1 MRRIL
6 FVDDQEEILNLHR
19 ESFKKY
25 AEQVETLFALGGRA
39 ALDMAK
45 DTPVDV
51 VVADMHMPDMD
62 GPTLLRA
69 IKEEHPDIVRIMSCA
84 QYEMDSTFFA
94 LLTVHQVLGKPVD
107 PETLINVVERTCRLR
122 ELLTD
127 SLRKKIGAVGQLP
140 PAPTVYLEL
149 TNAMKSAD
157 VSNRKIARIIEKDSP
172 MAAKTLQLVN
182 SACFGLLR
190 QITTLD
196 NAIAYLGMDLI
207 RDLSL
212 TVHIFTALEKTA
224 VRSGFSFELEQE
236 HSLLSAKLAKR
247 LMSNTRQ
254 AQNAFTAALLH
265 DIGKLVLA
273 VCIPEKFMK
282 VQQACKASGR
292 STHEIEG
299 ELLGLTHAEV
309 GAYLLGLWGLP
320 YPIVEAVAY
329 HHNPAAALERS
340 FEIPTAVHLAN
351 AFVEEATRNRPLTP
365 MTEHLRTLGVLDKLP
380 AWSEIARE
388 ELQSPS
394 VETVAK

>member
-25 AEQVETLFALGGRA
+25 AGQVETLFALGGRA

-45 DTPVDV
+45 TTPVDV

-149 TNAMKSAD
+149 TSAMKSEA
-157 VSNRKIARIIEKDSP
+157 SNRKIARIIEKDPP

-236 HSLLSAKLAKR
+236 HSLLTAKLAKR
-247 LMSNTRQ
+247 LMSNSRQ
-254 AQNAFTAALLH
+254 SQNAFTAALLH

-273 VCIPEKFMK
+273 VCIPEKFKK
-282 VQQACKASGR
+282 VQQTCKASGR
-292 STHEIEG
+292 SAHEVEA
-299 ELLGLTHAEV
+299 EMLGLTHAEV

-329 HHNPAAALERS
+329 HHNPGAALEQT
-340 FEIPTAVHLAN
+340 FDIPTAVSLAN
-351 AFVEEATRNRPLTP
+351 AFVEEATRSRPITI
-365 MTEHLRTLGVLDKLP
+365 TEHLRTLGVIEKLP
-380 AWSEIARE
+380 AWTEIARE
-388 ELQSPS
+388 ELQSAP
-394 VETVAK
+394 VDTAVK

>member
-19 ESFKKY
+19 DSFKKY
-25 AEQVETLFALGGRA
+25 ADQVEILFATGGRA

-45 DTPVDV
+45 NMPIDV

-69 IKEEHPDIVRIMSCA
+69 IKEEHPDIVRIMVCA
-84 QYEMDSTFFA
+84 QYEIDSTFFA

-107 PETLINVVERTCRLR
+107 AETLINVVERTCRLR

-149 TNAMKSAD
+149 TNAMKSPD

-236 HSLLSAKLAKR
+236 HSLLAAKLAKK
-247 LMSNTRQ
+247 LMSNSRQ

-273 VCIPEKFMK
+273 VCIPEKFKK
-282 VQQACKASGR
+282 VQQTCKASGR
-292 STHEIEG
+292 TAHEVEA

-329 HHNPAAALERS
+329 HHNPGAALERS
-340 FEIPTAVHLAN
+340 FDIPTAVSLAN
-351 AFVEEATRNRPLTP
+351 AFVEEATRSRPFTP
-365 MTEHLRTLGVLDKLP
+365 MTEHLRTLGVLDKVP
-380 AWSEIARE
+380 SWTEIARE
-388 ELQSPS
+388 ELREDAA
-394 VETVAK
+394 VK